1 MNYFLSLH
9 GLIEWS
15 FMLHAVLAV
24 THALISDGSWP
35 GLEGPRWLSY
45 QSGILVLAV
54 GWVTCALLLMISLRV
69 ESHLPGPFCVVSFF
83 SYNSAFEER
92 KIRSC

>member
-24 THALISDGSWP
+24 TDALISDGSWS

-45 QSGILVLAV
+45 QSGILALAV
-54 GWVTCALLLMISLRV
+54 GWVTCALLL
-69 ESHLPGPFCVVSFF
+69 
-83 SYNSAFEER
+83 
-92 KIRSC
+92 